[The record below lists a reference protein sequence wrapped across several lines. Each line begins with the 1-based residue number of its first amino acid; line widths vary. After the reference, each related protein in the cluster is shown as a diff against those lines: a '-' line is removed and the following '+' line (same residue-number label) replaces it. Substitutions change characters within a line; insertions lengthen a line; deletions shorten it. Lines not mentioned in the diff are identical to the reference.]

1 MKSKRDKK
9 LSLSAET
16 VRRLNHVEMQEVAG
30 GITSICTANPNAGC
44 TTSDLCTDSCGP
56 LSVCICR

>member
-9 LSLSAET
+9 LTLSSET
-16 VRRLNHVEMQEVAG
+16 VRRLNHLEMQDVAG
-30 GITSICTANPNAGC
+30 GVTSNCTVNPNAGC

-56 LSVCICR
+56 ISVCICR

>member
-1 MKSKRDKK
+1 MKSKRNKK
-9 LSLSAET
+9 LALSAET
-16 VRRLNHVEMQEVAG
+16 VRRLSNLEMRDIAG
-30 GITSICTANPNAGC
+30 GITSVCTANPNPGC

>member
-1 MKSKRDKK
+1 MKTKRSRK

-16 VRRLNHVEMQEVAG
+16 VRRLTGNDLAAIAG
-30 GITSICTANPNAGC
+30 GITSVCTANPNPGC

-56 LSVCICR
+56 ISVCICR

>member
-16 VRRLNHVEMQEVAG
+16 VRRLNHLEMNEVAG
-30 GITSICTANPNAGC
+30 GISTLCTNRPLDC
-44 TTSDLCTDSCGP
+44 QTTTICTDSCGP